1 MSDDR
6 WGSNEGDRDPFDDI
20 DDEFGAVRFADDG
33 ADAADGTGPDG
44 TTAATSGLSFG
55 GGDSTDLPHWSD
67 PPSRDNPRVPVQ
79 RGGESWGSYGGGGD
93 EDDPFLGEEF
103 PPARGQRGRGSEG
116 RDNTGETSGMRTPPR
131 RGIGGGL
138 GGRGTAPRGERPGN
152 RPARSPRAGSGGRQR
167 PEGEPSLDHK
177 MGRDMPTAVGVGL
190 GLAALFVI
198 LNVLGSAWMVV
209 ILVCVF
215 MAIGATEFFTKT
227 TERGY
232 HPVTA
237 VGIAAIT
244 LGPLAAYN
252 LGETGVVLT
261 LTFAFVASAL
271 VFIASPGLQS
281 GPLPNMA
288 MTNLG
293 VMYLGLLGSFGGLV
307 LAGGGKYGDVG
318 TDTMFLLVV
327 GVVAADVGAL
337 FVGQA
342 VGRTP
347 LRGWI
352 SPGKTVEGFIGGLL
366 ASIIAVSIFSAKNG
380 TWNGKGNVLLFGLGV
395 GLLAPIGDLTESM
408 FKRNLD
414 IKDFGTV
421 IKGHGGVLDR
431 FDGFL
436 FALPFAYYALIVLQP
451 WTR

>member
-1 MSDDR
+1 MTDDR
-6 WGSNEGDRDPFDDI
+6 WGTDEGDPFDDL
-20 DDEFGAVRFADDG
+20 DDEFGAVRFADDAAPG
-33 ADAADGTGPDG
+33 ADNTGPDG

-55 GGDSTDLPHWSD
+55 ANDTGDLPHWTE
-67 PPSRDNPRVPVQ
+67 PPSRENPRTPAS
-79 RGGESWGSYGGGGD
+79 RGDDVWGGFGDD

-103 PPARGQRGRGSEG
+103 PPARQPRSRAGEG

-152 RPARSPRAGSGGRQR
+152 QPLRTPRGPSGGRQR
-167 PEGEPSLDHK
+167 AQAEEALNAPMD
-177 MGRDMPTAVGVGL
+177 RDMPTAVGVGL
-190 GLAALFVI
+190 GLAALFVL
-198 LNVLGSAWMVV
+198 LNVLGRSWMVV
-209 ILVCVF
+209 ILVCAI
-215 MAIGATEFFTKT
+215 MAVGATEFFSKT
-227 TERGY
+227 SERGY

-237 VGIAAIT
+237 VGITAIA
-244 LGPLAAYN
+244 LGPIAAYN
-252 LGETGVVLT
+252 MGDTGVVLT
-261 LTFAFVASAL
+261 MTFAFVASAL
-271 VFIASPGLQS
+271 VFIASPGIQS

-307 LAGGGKYGDVG
+307 LSGGGQYGDAG

-337 FVGQA
+337 FIGKA

-352 SPGKTVEGFIGGLL
+352 SPGKTLEGFLGGLVC
-366 ASIIAVSIFSAKNG
+366 SIVAVSIFAVKNG

-414 IKDFGTV
+414 IKDFGTI

-436 FALPFAYYALIVLQP
+436 FALPFAYYALITLQP
-451 WTR
+451 WTH